1 LTPLGPDN
9 IREGNVIKPN
19 TALFTEHKD
28 RIILKDKNTKFRET
42 KQRAPKNKQAKEKV
56 QAPEVARAMVTEQRL
71 TNVISGLGTVT
82 NKDIGRVLNL
92 FKEDVITEY
101 EGELSAAEIR
111 ALMPALRTLVLAR
124 LS

>member
-1 LTPLGPDN
+1 
-9 IREGNVIKPN
+9 
-19 TALFTEHKD
+19 
-28 RIILKDKNTKFRET
+28 
-42 KQRAPKNKQAKEKV
+42 
-56 QAPEVARAMVTEQRL
+56 MVTEQRL